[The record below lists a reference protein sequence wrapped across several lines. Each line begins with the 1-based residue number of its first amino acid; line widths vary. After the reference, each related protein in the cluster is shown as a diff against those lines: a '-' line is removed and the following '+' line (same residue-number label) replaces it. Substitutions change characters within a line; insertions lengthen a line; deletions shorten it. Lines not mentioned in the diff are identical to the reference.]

1 MCLDALNL
9 VGRVRGQGMNLCP
22 MGVKTSCRAQS
33 VGTSKLKIEDVFPA
47 FKVYTSYFT
56 EMGRQDKYIIEF
68 TGEKCKVPSHK
79 IRGLRCLKFTEAM
92 IWDLIG

>member
-1 MCLDALNL
+1 MNEPMSNGSQDQL
-9 VGRVRGQGMNLCP
+9 QGAEC
-22 MGVKTSCRAQS
+22 GDFKT
-33 VGTSKLKIEDVFPA
+33 VKIEDVFPA
-47 FKVYTSYFT
+47 FKVYTIYLT
-56 EMGRQDKYIIEF
+56 EMERQDKYIIEF